1 MRASVQANGGGDFE
15 TDMKK
20 AYGQGLADCFRI
32 GAAPTLV
39 SRTLDFPLIAV
50 TQIVCN
56 LENNGLTAPIP
67 RQDAFLVTLQLRDCP
82 SHDLWIDGKSVKTAP
97 LAAGTTSIY
106 DLRRSPVVN
115 SISPFHNL
123 HFYFPRR
130 VLDAVADGADTRL
143 LDDLPHNPGIG
154 MDDPVLRG
162 LGLSLLP
169 AFRQSDE
176 GATLFVDH
184 VTTAAAAHLSHLF
197 GARTTNGVLA
207 LAPWQEPRARELL
220 RDGADPVSVA
230 QLARECGLPAA
241 QFAAAFRMSTG
252 LLPHRRPTRQRA
264 KPGSAS

>member
-1 MRASVQANGGGDFE
+1 
-15 TDMKK
+15 
-20 AYGQGLADCFRI
+20 
-32 GAAPTLV
+32 LV
-39 SRTLDFPLIAV
+39 SRTLDVPLIAV

-56 LENNGLTAPIP
+56 LANNGLSAPIP
-67 RQDAFLVTLQLRDCP
+67 RQNALLVTLQLRDCP
-82 SHDLWIDGKSVKTAP
+82 AHDLWIDGKSVKTAP

-106 DLRRSPVVN
+106 DLRRNPVVN

-130 VLDAVADGADTRL
+130 VLDAVADGADRRL
-143 LDDLPHNPGIG
+143 LDDLPHNPGTG

-197 GARTTNGVLA
+197 GVCTTAGVSA
-207 LAPWQEPRARELL
+207 LAPWQERRAKELL
-220 RDGADPVSVA
+220 RDHADPVSVA
-230 QLARECGLPAA
+230 QLAQECGLPAA

-252 LLPHRRPTRQRA
+252 LLPHRWLRKHRV
-264 KPGSAS
+264 KPGSRS